1 MTMLKM
7 RCFLDDTMIFMCDES
22 VTLSD
27 QDLVNLL
34 FAIKDKIT
42 DQESGIFN
50 INAQTNEKIKINI
63 IFQKLKL
70 TEQPP

>member
-1 MTMLKM
+1 
-7 RCFLDDTMIFMCDES
+7 MCDES